1 MKHLKSDRPKAP
13 VSKAKII
20 VICVIC
26 ALVAFGA
33 TLAVLLAMRG
43 NLGYE
48 EARNYADEILKTKD
62 SVAVFLDT
70 EFSDLEI
77 DEEEQTRID
86 LFEKASNKAEQY
98 MESLGASSAMKNKE
112 VAEKYEQAKSDFEK
126 IKDVAKVEKDVFG
139 LLGEEGINE
148 EKLKELADG
157 DNEYLKKFAK
167 DIIDYKKLAA
177 DFAEKYSDIKS
188 VNEDA
193 MVVDYGNFQI
203 KGEEILEDYKDVS
216 FKDIFGYSKD
226 DVLKFYASIEELVSI
241 LNEKI

>member
-98 MESLGASSAMKNKE
+98 MESLGASSALKNKE

-126 IKDVAKVEKDVFG
+126 IKDVAKVEKDVFE

-157 DNEYLKKFAK
+157 DNEFLKKFAK

-177 DFAEKYSDIKS
+177 DFAEKYSDVKS